1 MTAMPK
7 MYTSDPMPPVPALFP
22 SRDERVQWDDYLTRE
37 LLCANDRIAS
47 GSVVPTLDIARL
59 RSELAEFDFR
69 APRPLGEVLTWTI
82 DQIEHG
88 VVHMTNPRYFGL
100 FNPAPSFPAL
110 CGDRITGVFNPQ
122 LATATTSPAAVE
134 IESHVIRAIAR
145 RVGLPAE
152 STGHF
157 TSGGSE
163 ANYTAVL
170 CALTQAN
177 DRFATEGARSFSG
190 QPVFYISRE
199 SHLAWVKIGHQA
211 GIGRSAVRQVPTDGA
226 GRLHVDALANMLDD
240 DAAHGCV
247 PFLIVATAGTTNAGM
262 IDPIERCAEL
272 ARDRGLW
279 LHVDAAWGGAVAA
292 SDQLRASLAGIERA
306 NSITIDAHKWF
317 ATTMGC
323 GMFIT
328 RDPLILSKVFQVSTG
343 FMPSNTATI
352 DPYVT
357 TAQWSRRFLGV
368 RLFLSIAVA
377 GWEGYAHHV
386 ERSVDLI
393 ACLRAMLLEREW
405 RIANDSALAVLC
417 VEPPVGAADAR
428 TTAGR
433 VLASGRAWVAVAK
446 YEGRDVIRIC
456 LTHGEATMDDIREL
470 VDALMDAC
478 RSEPSREAASV

>member
-1 MTAMPK
+1 MR
-7 MYTSDPMPPVPALFP
+7 TSDPMPPVPALFP
-22 SRDERVQWDDYLTRE
+22 SHEERVHWDDYLTRE

-47 GSVVPTLDIARL
+47 GPVVPTLEMTRL
-59 RSELAEFDFR
+59 RSELADFDFS
-69 APRPLGEVLTWTI
+69 APRTLDTVLAWTI

-100 FNPAPSFPAL
+100 FNPAPTFPAL
-110 CGDRITGVFNPQ
+110 CGDRITGALNPQ

-145 RVGLPAE
+145 RAGLPPE
-152 STGHF
+152 TTGHF

-170 CALTQAN
+170 CALTHAN

-190 QPVFYISRE
+190 PPVFYISRE

-211 GIGRSAVRQVPTDGA
+211 GIGRSAVRQVPTDGT
-226 GRLHVDALANMLDD
+226 GRMSVDALTTMLDED
-240 DAAHGCV
+240 VARGCV

-279 LHVDAAWGGAVAA
+279 LHADAAWGGAVVA
-292 SDQLRASLAGIERA
+292 SERLRGTLAGIEHA
-306 NSITIDAHKWF
+306 NSVTIDAHKWF

-328 RDPLILSKVFQVSTG
+328 RDPLILSKTFQVSTG
-343 FMPSNTATI
+343 FMPSNTVTI

-368 RLFLSIAVA
+368 RLFLSLAAA
-377 GWEGYAHHV
+377 GWDGYAQHV

-393 ACLRAMLLEREW
+393 AGLRDMLIEREW
-405 RIANDSALAVLC
+405 RIANDSTLAVLC
-417 VEPPVGAADAR
+417 VEPPPSAADVH
-428 TTAGR
+428 TTAAR

-470 VDALMDAC
+470 VDALMNAC
-478 RSEPSREAASV
+478 RPEPSLATASA